1 VETTLTAD
9 QDFFLATSR
18 KFLGAE
24 TPVASG
30 RDRENSDEP
39 FTRTWWSRGAD
50 LGWASM
56 LVPEAVGGGSL
67 TGEGVLDLVLI
78 AEEMGR
84 VVAPGPLLAV
94 NVVAAAL
101 SDPDAAAHHGLLP
114 ALVSG
119 ERLATWAVFE
129 EGRPWSAAGI
139 ELRGEGSP
147 DGFSLSGSKTLVEGA
162 NQADLLLVAARTGE
176 GLSQF
181 LVPADAPGL
190 SISVLPNLDLSR
202 RYCRVDF
209 DRVPVPSSSVVGRP
223 DGAEDAIERLL
234 RLAVVLQVAE
244 MVGVASRVLEFTL
257 EYLSDRFSFGRPL
270 NSYQA
275 LKHQVADLKMWT
287 EACAAVSSAAARAVQ
302 GDSPDAPEL
311 VSAAKA
317 YVGEKAT
324 DIVQNCIQLHG
335 GIGITWDHDLHLY
348 LRRVLVDRF
357 TYGTPDEHR
366 DRLAS
371 LAGLS

>member
-1 VETTLTAD
+1 METTLTAD

-30 RDRENSDEP
+30 RDRETSDEP
-39 FTRTWWSRGAD
+39 FTRAWWSRGAD

-56 LVPEAVGGGSL
+56 LVPEALGGGSL
-67 TGEGVLDLVLI
+67 TGEGIIDLVLI

-101 SDPDAAAHHGLLP
+101 ADAGGADPELMA

-119 ERLATWAVFE
+119 AQIATWAVYE
-129 EGRPWSAAGI
+129 ENKPWAADGI
-139 ELRGEGSP
+139 DLHAEDSG
-147 DGFSLSGSKTLVEGA
+147 DGFLLSGSKTLVEAA
-162 NQADLLLVAARTGE
+162 NQADLLLVAARTTG
-176 GLSQF
+176 GLTQL

-190 SISVLPNLDLSR
+190 SVSVLPALDLSR
-202 RYCRVDF
+202 RYCTVTF
-209 DRVPVPSSSVVGRP
+209 DRVRVPSSSVVGVR
-223 DGAEDAIERLL
+223 DGAADAVTKLL

-244 MVGVASRVLEFTL
+244 MVGVVSRVLEFTL
-257 EYLSDRFSFGRPL
+257 EYLGDRTSFGRPL
-270 NSYQA
+270 SSYQA

-287 EACAAVSSAAARAVQ
+287 EACAAISTAAARAVQ
-302 GDSPDAPEL
+302 DDSPDAPEL
-311 VSAAKA
+311 VGAAKA

-324 DIVQNCIQLHG
+324 DIVQACIQLHG

-357 TYGTPDEHR
+357 TYGSPDQHR
-366 DRLAS
+366 DRLAT
-371 LAGLS
+371 LAGLP